1 MFFTYYK
8 GLRRSQKRCIFS
20 LKMKRKKR
28 EVTEVTPMIDKI

>member
-8 GLRRSQKRCIFS
+8 GLRRSQKRCIFIF
-20 LKMKRKKR
+20 KMREKKR